1 LSRRYFEIVITAR
14 QLVLLIGAVIVLLLV
29 AFGLGVGVGWQEPVI
44 VTGGPAG
51 PTPLPT
57 APFFAAAEPIPVPTS
72 APTPAAALPRAEP
85 PARATATP
93 APPRTARPGPA
104 AVVTGVRWV
113 QVAVVS
119 QAASA
124 SDLRN
129 RLVSLGYRGDQ
140 VVIEEI
146 GGRFRVRLGPFPDDE
161 SARRVAG
168 RLGAS
173 GFSGTFVVHE

>member
-14 QLVLLIGAVIVLLLV
+14 QLALLIGAVIVLLLV
-29 AFGLGVGVGWQEPVI
+29 AFGLGVSVGWQEPVT
-44 VTGGPAG
+44 VAGGAPG

-57 APFFAAAEPIPVPTS
+57 APFFAAPEPPPAPTA
-72 APTPAAALPRAEP
+72 APTPTAVPPTQLPVRPTATRVPAPGGRPAAA
-85 PARATATP
+85 
-93 APPRTARPGPA
+93 APSGA
-104 AVVTGVRWV
+104 VRWV

-124 SDLRN
+124 SDTRN
-129 RLVSLGYRGDQ
+129 HLVSLGYRRDQ
-140 VVIEEI
+140 VVVEEI

-168 RLGAS
+168 RLAAS

>member
-14 QLVLLIGAVIVLLLV
+14 QLALLIGALIVLLLV
-29 AFGLGVGVGWQEPVI
+29 AFGLGVSVGWQEPVT

-57 APFFAAAEPIPVPTS
+57 APFFADVEAIPAPTSVPVPTA
-72 APTPAAALPRAEP
+72 APPPTQP

-93 APPRTARPGPA
+93 AGPRPTSPQA
-104 AVVTGVRWV
+104 AAAATVRWV

-129 RLVSLGYRGDQ
+129 RLVTLGYRRDQ
-140 VVIEEI
+140 VVVEEV
-146 GGRFRVRLGPFPDDE
+146 GGRFRVRLGPFPDEE

-173 GFSGTFVVHE
+173 GFAGTFVVHE

>member
-14 QLVLLIGAVIVLLLV
+14 QLALLIGAVLVLLLV
-29 AFGLGVGVGWQEPVI
+29 AFGLGVSVGWQEPVTI
-44 VTGGPAG
+44 AGEPAG

-57 APFFAAAEPIPVPTS
+57 APFFAGVETIAVPTS
-72 APTPAAALPRAEP
+72 APIPTAAP
-85 PARATATP
+85 PPTQPRATATA
-93 APPRTARPGPA
+93 APARPRPTSAPA
-104 AVVTGVRWV
+104 AAAATVRWV

-129 RLVSLGYRGDQ
+129 RLVTLGYRRDQ
-140 VVIEEI
+140 VVVEEI
-146 GGRFRVRLGPFPDDE
+146 GGRFRVRLGPFPDEE
-161 SARRVAG
+161 SARRVSA

>member
-14 QLVLLIGAVIVLLLV
+14 QLALLIGAVVVLLLV
-29 AFGLGVGVGWQEPVI
+29 AFGLGVSVGWQEPVT
-44 VTGGPAG
+44 VAGGAPG

-57 APFFAAAEPIPVPTS
+57 APFFAAPEALPVPTA
-72 APTPAAALPRAEP
+72 APTPVASPPTPTAARP
-85 PARATATP
+85 TATP
-93 APPRTARPGPA
+93 AQAGRPA
-104 AVVTGVRWV
+104 AAAPAGAVRWV

-124 SDLRN
+124 SDTRN
-129 RLVSLGYRGDQ
+129 RLVSLGYRRDQ
-140 VVIEEI
+140 VVVEEI

-168 RLGAS
+168 RLTAS
-173 GFSGTFVVHE
+173 GFTGTFVVHE